1 MLFKL
6 HHPPKSLT
14 CGCLQGWNYEIAK
27 VWFPAN
33 CVFVGM
39 LYSSFPSLQLLGV
52 AMVTVLKNLTN
63 LFTISG
69 DIYFYGKR
77 YSKGAPTGA
86 AQGLNQNLCPTLNLC
101 SGTI

>member
-1 MLFKL
+1 M
-6 HHPPKSLT
+6 
-14 CGCLQGWNYEIAK
+14 QGWNSQIAR

-39 LYSSFPSLQLLGV
+39 LWSSFPALQLLGV

-69 DIYFYGKR
+69 DIFFYGKR
-77 YSKGAPTGA
+77 YSAGACATVNTFIRVS
-86 AQGLNQNLCPTLNLC
+86 GL
-101 SGTI
+101 GTRDPRT

>member
-1 MLFKL
+1 M
-6 HHPPKSLT
+6 
-14 CGCLQGWNYEIAK
+14 QGWNYQIAK

-33 CVFVGM
+33 CIFVGM
-39 LYSSFPSLQLLGV
+39 LWSSFPALQLLGV

-77 YSKGAPTGA
+77 YNTGAPA
-86 AQGLNQNLCPTLNLC
+86 AGMARTLRHTLRHALIWGCWNRSSELLGL
-101 SGTI
+101 I